1 MTDHTHDETA
11 GGGDLEATERLL
23 RSSRLEP
30 TPLELDRALTTARKR
45 AARAGR
51 HTTGGFM
58 RSKIAIVSIL
68 AMGFVTSGAGAT
80 LAFQGSS
87 GSDNAST
94 AGYAP
99 QPNVPNSPDEN
110 TGDDTTGDDTTGDD
124 TTGTPTQTLS
134 PGSETNADTQDT
146 RQAAA
151 DDGKLP
157 FTGLA
162 AIPVIAIGLGL
173 LATGV
178 LLQRRTARERG

>member
-1 MTDHTHDETA
+1 
-11 GGGDLEATERLL
+11 
-23 RSSRLEP
+23 
-30 TPLELDRALTTARKR
+30 
-45 AARAGR
+45 
-51 HTTGGFM
+51 M

-87 GSDNAST
+87 GSGNAST

-99 QPNVPNSPDEN
+99 QPNVPNSPGEDD
-110 TGDDTTGDDTTGDD
+110 TGDDTSNGNGDETTGN
-124 TTGTPTQTLS
+124 PTQTLS
-134 PGSETNADTQDT
+134 PGSESSTGDETQAT
-146 RQAAA
+146 RQAGA

-173 LATGV
+173 LGTGV